1 MANFNK
7 KYKIYIKKN
16 NLKYFIN
23 TYYYKIFNKLYL
35 LDDLNKNDL
44 TTNKLLEMFS
54 KIFVDIKTY

>member
-44 TTNKLLEMFS
+44 TTNKLLKMFC